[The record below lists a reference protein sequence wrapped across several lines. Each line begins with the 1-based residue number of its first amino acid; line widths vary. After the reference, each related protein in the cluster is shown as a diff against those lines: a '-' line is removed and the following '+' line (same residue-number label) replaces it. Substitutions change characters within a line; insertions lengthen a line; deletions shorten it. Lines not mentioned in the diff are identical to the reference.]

1 MIIRQLES
9 VQYDLLC
16 HDLSANA
23 YSLPLDPSYMVSLF
37 LDSAEYMVKLQPE
50 DNNRI
55 AVLHAL
61 GVDREE
67 EGPFF
72 FLITEDHAL
81 HTFLDAIL
89 QPYGVC

>member
-55 AVLHAL
+55 AVLSAPSISISINA
-61 GVDREE
+61 G
-67 EGPFF
+67 
-72 FLITEDHAL
+72 L
-81 HTFLDAIL
+81 HTRSIPPGARNPLAIATAFTA
-89 QPYGVC
+89 